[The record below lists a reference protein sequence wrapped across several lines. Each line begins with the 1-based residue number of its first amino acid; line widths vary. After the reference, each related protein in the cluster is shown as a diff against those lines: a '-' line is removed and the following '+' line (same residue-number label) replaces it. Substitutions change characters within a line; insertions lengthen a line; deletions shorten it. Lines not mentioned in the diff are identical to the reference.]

1 MKLTLTSKRPCALRR
16 GEARRV
22 PQPPS
27 PHLVGYHLACP
38 RCGFVFTVVAGHG
51 GMQVVEAED
60 GITFSEPVQCAFCRV
75 VVHVCSG
82 HIVLEEGPDVR
93 SVSYR

>member
-1 MKLTLTSKRPCALRR
+1 MLTLTTKRPCALRR

-38 RCGFVFTVVAGHG
+38 RCGFVFTVVAGHD
-51 GMQVVEAED
+51 GMQVAEAAD
-60 GITFSEPVQCAFCRV
+60 GVTFSQPVRCAFCRV
-75 VVHVCSG
+75 VL
-82 HIVLEEGPDVR
+82 HIHESYVVLEEGPNVR
-93 SVSYR
+93 NVSYR

>member
-1 MKLTLTSKRPCALRR
+1 MTLTLTSKRPCALRR

-22 PQPPS
+22 PQLPS

-38 RCGFVFTVVAGHG
+38 RCGFVFTVVVGHG
-51 GMQVVEAED
+51 GMQVVEAAP
-60 GITFSEPVQCAFCRV
+60 GVTFSQPVQCAFCRV
-75 VVHVCSG
+75 VVHVRDG
-82 HIVLEEGPDVR
+82 HIELEEGPDVR